1 MQHKKVSKILSGLL
15 DTFEKYG
22 TRKNK
27 LPSDAALPST
37 KGATAITGPSYPTP
51 YYPPSIFPQLL
62 PAFEEKSN
70 IPYDCATCLTLA

>member
-51 YYPPSIFPQLL
+51 YYPPSIFLQLL